1 MISKLLVGL
10 SAFTLIG
17 VAQASTTTEFEAG
30 ININRAA
37 LADEASA
44 ARELSAIREQ
54 AKELCA
60 YERESVL
67 SGTYDAL
74 CVADIVAQAVKSV
87 DNANLDRAYSR
98 FAPVTP

>member
-1 MISKLLVGL
+1 MFSKFVVGL
-10 SAFTLIG
+10 SAFALVG
-17 VAQASTTTEFEAG
+17 VAQASTATEFEAG
-30 ININRAA
+30 INVNRAA

-44 ARELSAIREQ
+44 EQELSAIREQ
-54 AKELCA
+54 AKALCA

-87 DNANLDRAYSR
+87 DNTNLDRAYQR
-98 FAPVTP
+98 LAPVAP